1 MDKKS
6 QTADPQ
12 HETYW
17 ATKTRQPEAEIRGA
31 KRYLSLLQ
39 KLWGK
44 DVFISYSRADGAGY
58 ALALAAQL
66 SERGFA
72 CVIDQWGMTI
82 PGLRT
87 PEKVHRLLRNC
98 RALVIVGTRASG
110 ASPHVTAEIEG
121 FINTL
126 GMIIPIDLDGTIREA
141 RWWPMIEGLPITV
154 DPGGS
159 GAASPGAN
167 IVERLTNALTF
178 HRRDQ
183 RLRRIASATAL
194 MLVLML

>member
-31 KRYLSLLQ
+31 KRYLSLFQ

-72 CVIDQWGMTI
+72 CVIDQ
-82 PGLRT
+82 
-87 PEKVHRLLRNC
+87 
-98 RALVIVGTRASG
+98 
-110 ASPHVTAEIEG
+110 
-121 FINTL
+121 
-126 GMIIPIDLDGTIREA
+126 
-141 RWWPMIEGLPITV
+141 
-154 DPGGS
+154 
-159 GAASPGAN
+159 
-167 IVERLTNALTF
+167 
-178 HRRDQ
+178 
-183 RLRRIASATAL
+183 
-194 MLVLML
+194 